1 MPARA
6 IAPLAAAS
14 LVVSG
19 IAAVLIGLAI
29 TGAVQTPL
37 LLDPG
42 PVVRIGAPVVSFASN
57 VAAAATIGPLVL
69 VLFAVPRGS
78 GAFERL
84 LRLAG
89 IGAAAWTLLQVLGAV
104 VGYAEAIGSP
114 LRLDEAFGA
123 GIWQYL
129 TDTDGGQARLW
140 GIGLTA
146 AATIVI
152 AFSSG
157 PWPLA
162 GAVVLSAATLV
173 AVSQLGHQGG
183 TADHDVAWGGL
194 FLHMAFAAVWLGGL
208 GSLLLVRDGPGRA
221 GAADPS
227 KAIIERYSS
236 VALIC
241 FLVVAG
247 SGVIS
252 AWVRIGGFAGLATEY
267 GALIVIKV
275 VAILALGA
283 VGAVH
288 RMWAIRRLPRRS
300 AFWGIVV
307 GELALMGVA
316 SGMGSALGSSAPPV
330 DPTPSGTSP
339 SELLTGSPL
348 PPDPSVWRY
357 LIGIELDPI
366 WLTIVIAGAAFY
378 LLGVIRLA
386 RRGDRWPVMRTV
398 SWFAG
403 LVVLLWATNGGIG
416 AYVDKLFSAHML
428 VHMVLGMLAPVLLV
442 PGAPITL
449 ALRAIAPRKDGS
461 RGAREWILAGVH
473 SWFGRFIANPYVAA
487 AIFVLSLW
495 VFYYTPLFRWA
506 TTTHLGH
513 EWMVVHFLITG
524 YLFAQSLIGVDPGP
538 KRPPYPV
545 RLIILLAT
553 MAVHA
558 FFGLA
563 ILSSTG
569 LLLADWFGAMGWDT
583 GVTALQDQ
591 QRAGGI
597 AWSVG
602 EIPTLAIALAVAIQW
617 WRSDTREQRRVDRKA
632 DRDGDADL
640 EAYNAM
646 LARTAAKDRERD
658 ARSEDR

>member
-1 MPARA
+1 VPARVVPLIGGLA
-6 IAPLAAAS
+6 LAAAGLAS
-14 LVVSG
+14 
-19 IAAVLIGLAI
+19 VLIGLAI
-29 TGAVQTPL
+29 TGAATTPI

-42 PVVRIGAPVVSFASN
+42 PFVRFGAPVASLVTN
-57 VAAAATIGPLVL
+57 LAASATLGPLVL
-69 VLFAVPRGS
+69 VLFAVPAGS
-78 GAFERL
+78 PARERL
-84 LRLAG
+84 LQLAG
-89 IGAAAWTLLQVLGAV
+89 IGAAVWTLAEVLSALLAF
-104 VGYAEAIGSP
+104 AEAIGKP
-114 LRLDEAFGA
+114 LRLDESFGA
-123 GIWQYL
+123 GLWQYL
-129 TDTDGGQARLW
+129 SDTDTGQSRLW
-140 GIGLTA
+140 GIGLA
-146 AATIVI
+146 AATAVVI

-162 GAVVLSAATLV
+162 GALVLAGAEIVAT
-173 AVSQLGHQGG
+173 SQLGHQGG
-183 TADHDVAWGGL
+183 TADHDIAWGGL
-194 FLHMAFAAVWLGGL
+194 FLHMAFAAVWLGGV
-208 GSLLLVRDGPGRA
+208 GGLLLVRPSTRSARSGTDARA
-221 GAADPS
+221 
-227 KAIIERYSS
+227 IVERFSS
-236 VALIC
+236 VALVC

-247 SGVIS
+247 SGVVS
-252 AWVRIGGFAGLATEY
+252 AWIRIGGLDGLATSY
-267 GALIVIKV
+267 GALIVIKA
-275 VAILALGA
+275 VAILGLG
-283 VGAVH
+283 VLGIVH
-288 RMWAIRRLPRRS
+288 RRWAIRRLPGRG
-300 AFWGIVV
+300 AFWSIVV

-316 SGMGSALGSSAPPV
+316 SGMASALSSSAPPV

-339 SELLTGSPL
+339 SELLTGAPL
-348 PPDPSVWRY
+348 PPAPSFERY
-357 LIGIELDPI
+357 LFGIDLDPI
-366 WLTIVIAGAAFY
+366 WLAVVFAAAACY
-378 LLGVIRLA
+378 LAGVIRLA
-386 RRGDRWPVMRTV
+386 RRGDRWPVLRTV

-416 AYVDKLFSAHML
+416 DYMDRLFSAHML
-428 VHMVLGMLAPVLLV
+428 VHMVLGMLVPVLLV

-461 RGAREWILAGVH
+461 RGAREWILAAVH
-473 SWFGRFIANPYVAA
+473 SRYGRAIANPYVAA

-513 EWMVVHFLITG
+513 EWMVVHFLMAG

-538 KRPPYPV
+538 VRPPYPV

-563 ILSSTG
+563 IMSSTG
-569 LLLADWFGAMGWDT
+569 VLLADWFGAMGWDT

-602 EIPTLAIALAVAIQW
+602 EIPTLALAIAVAVQW
-617 WRSDTREQRRVDRKA
+617 SRSDTREQRRIDRKA

-646 LARTAAKDRERD
+646 LARAAVRDEQREP
-658 ARSEDR
+658 